1 MTRIEAL
8 MIRDQ
13 AIALRDSLRADI
25 PKALTRGEHIRIS
38 QLAAEA
44 ERLVSAMDVVLFKPE
59 TPFEPTHH

>member
-44 ERLVSAMDVVLFKPE
+44 ERLVSAMDAMIFKPE
-59 TPFEPTHH
+59 SSFEPTHH